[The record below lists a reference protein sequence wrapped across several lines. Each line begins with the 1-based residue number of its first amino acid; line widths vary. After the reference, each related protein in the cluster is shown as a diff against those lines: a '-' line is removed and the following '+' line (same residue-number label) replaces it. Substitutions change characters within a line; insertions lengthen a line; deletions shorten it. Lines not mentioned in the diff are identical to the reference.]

1 MLLHGL
7 AGHEGEAVDARSR
20 RARASACDSIE
31 TTNTSRSNVV
41 QSVLTLLGAVLGGT
55 LVLLGD
61 SIRRKV
67 ERRKEEVN
75 RLAEVSVRLSSM
87 YNRLCGQII
96 DASIAGVEVSDLT
109 VADPLRYEVTTQFFM
124 TPGSEQLRSQ
134 ASRLMDAYYRLRN
147 SYGQDSA
154 WVAARDEYGSA
165 VREFEAAV
173 RVILHRN
180 RI

>member
-1 MLLHGL
+1 M
-7 AGHEGEAVDARSR
+7 
-20 RARASACDSIE
+20 
-31 TTNTSRSNVV
+31 
-41 QSVLTLLGAVLGGT
+41 
-55 LVLLGD
+55 
-61 SIRRKV
+61 
-67 ERRKEEVN
+67 
-75 RLAEVSVRLSSM
+75 RLSSM
-87 YNRLCGQII
+87 YNRLCGQIL

-109 VADPLRYEVTTQFFM
+109 AADPLRYEVTTQFFM
-124 TPGSEQLRSQ
+124 TPGSEQLRPQ

-154 WVAARDEYGSA
+154 WLEARDEYGSA